1 MIKNIFK
8 LACTVATRTYVS
20 RTTVPLKSLLK
31 YSYPL
36 YFSTISD
43 NTNTSSI
50 LEEVEAKVY
59 QVLKS
64 AAKCNVS
71 KLSRT
76 ATFEELGF
84 DSLDTVEL
92 IVAMEENFNLDIK
105 DDEAEK
111 ISNVGDAIAIFNK
124 YLVEKYNQNKLAERV
139 EEKDVSVKK

>member
-1 MIKNIFK
+1 
-8 LACTVATRTYVS
+8 
-20 RTTVPLKSLLK
+20 LK

-71 KLSRT
+71 KLART

-92 IVAMEENFNLDIK
+92 IVAMEENFNIDIK
-105 DDEAEK
+105 DEEAEK

-139 EEKDVSVKK
+139 EEKDVSGKK